1 MIKSQVEKA
10 LKAIHSSPF
19 YITPN
24 YKVDFDARRLH
35 DNLYTYNTFTEK
47 TGLSLKDTISYMTPT
62 FQRKNNKWNKKQK
75 TRFVENLLSGCRS
88 EITLFTT
95 KHDNMDDCEILDGL
109 QRLTAVSEFIL
120 GEFPIFDDVYFHQ
133 IATPNIF
140 INGRVS
146 IRVYEFPT
154 LRKAVEFYIAMNEGI
169 THSPED
175 IQHAKNFLATL
186 PEDK

>member
-1 MIKSQVEKA
+1 MIQIQVEKA

-24 YKVDFDARRLH
+24 YKVDFDARRLQ
-35 DNLYTYNTFTEK
+35 DNLYAYNVSTEK
-47 TGLSLKDTISYMTPT
+47 LGFGLEDTIKHMTPA
-62 FQRKNNKWNKKQK
+62 FQRKNNKWSTKQK
-75 TRFVENLLSGCRS
+75 IRFVENLLSGCRS

-109 QRLTAVSEFIL
+109 QRLTAISQFIL

-133 IATPNIF
+133 IAIPNIF

>member
-1 MIKSQVEKA
+1 MIEEQVEKA
-10 LKAIHSSPF
+10 LKAIKSSPF

-35 DNLYTYNTFTEK
+35 DNLYSYNVSTEK
-47 TGLSLKDTISYMTPT
+47 FGLSLKDTLKYMTPS

-75 TRFVENLLSGCRS
+75 VRFVENLLSGCRS

-95 KHDNMDDCEILDGL
+95 KHDNMDDCEVLDGL
-109 QRLTAVSEFIL
+109 QRLTAISEFIL
-120 GEFPIFDDVYFHQ
+120 GEFPIFDDVYFDQ
-133 IATPNIF
+133 IATARVF

-146 IRVYEFPT
+146 LRVYEFPT

-169 THSPED
+169 THSPQD
-175 IQHAKNFLATL
+175 IKHAKDFLATL
-186 PEDK
+186 PED